1 MKKRDRLAAVVLTLG
16 LLASA
21 LPAARAYT
29 VYGYSEGLAQAE
41 EEGKWGFAGSDGEV
55 VIPIQYRSVVS
66 FSLGMAA
73 VNLDGKLGVIRPDG
87 EYLIPPEYDT
97 LMPAGYG
104 LYLAQKGDEWGVVS
118 ILPYTGENGEETNEV
133 YPIVYASVELGISGG
148 VDALILTSKGG
159 GRSVVPLFQI
169 PGVLGGLGV
178 EGSRFPLTR
187 GRIPSFTDV
196 DPRDWFALWVD
207 IAYNTGIMS
216 GTGGNAFEPGREV
229 TVAEALQMA
238 ANMDSRHKGD
248 NFHTTAHVSSPWYS
262 DAVTYCLA
270 SGIISAGQ
278 FDDYGR
284 QITRRELAQVFGT
297 TELAR
302 SLPQRNNPIRVM
314 AAVRDV
320 NAADPAAGAIYGLYT
335 KGILTGVDEKLSF
348 RPDAAVTRAEAAALA
363 ARLARPEQR
372 VDLF

>member
-1 MKKRDRLAAVVLTLG
+1 MKKGKRLAAVLLSLS
-16 LLASA
+16 LLAGA
-21 LPAARAYT
+21 VPAARAYT

-41 EEGKWGFAGSDGEV
+41 EEGKWGFVGSGGEI

-73 VNLDGKLGVIRPDG
+73 VNLEGKLGVIRPDG
-87 EYLIPPEYDT
+87 SYLIRPEYDT

-118 ILPYTGENGEETNEV
+118 ILPYTDASGKVTNEV
-133 YPIVYASVELGISGG
+133 YPISYVSVELGTSGG
-148 VDALILTSKGG
+148 LDALILTSKGG
-159 GRSVVPLFQI
+159 GRTVVPIFQI
-169 PGVLGGLGV
+169 PGTLGALGV

-187 GRIPSFTDV
+187 GRLPSFTDV

-216 GTGGNAFEPGREV
+216 GTSGSTFEPGREV
-229 TVAEALQMA
+229 TVAEAIQMA
-238 ANMDSRHKGD
+238 ANMDSRYKGD
-248 NFHTTAHVSSPWYS
+248 NFHTTVHVSTPWYT

-270 SGIISAGQ
+270 SGIITAGQ
-278 FDDYGR
+278 FDDYER
-284 QITRRELAQVFGT
+284 PLTRRELARIFSA

-302 SLPQRNNPIRVM
+302 SLSQRNNPTRVM
-314 AAVRDV
+314 AAV
-320 NAADPAAGAIYGLYT
+320 ADMTADDADAEAVYGLYT
-335 KGILTGVDEKLSF
+335 KGILTGVNESLSF
-348 RPDAAVTRAEAAALA
+348 RPEAAVTRAEAAALA